1 MQLRLT
7 RLLGLSLL
15 AISAAACGS
24 DDTDTVGPP
33 VQQQFAQLQ
42 IVNAANIAD
51 VDVRRTGTTAPLATD
66 LDFRG
71 VTTSCVRV
79 PVGEQTLVFTSTG
92 VELATTAFTFEANK
106 NYTAFLVAS
115 GPTRRALV
123 LSDNETASAGNNALR
138 FINATAAAGDVYV
151 TEPTGT
157 PGPSFLAAGNLGMLA
172 TSNDRPGYLHRSTA
186 HTRVRL
192 FNPGT
197 TTGTPRADFTLTNLP
212 ASRMATVVFTDPG
225 TPAGPTAFM
234 VTPCS

>member
-7 RLLGLSLL
+7 RFLALSLL
-15 AISAAACGS
+15 TISAAACGS

-33 VQQQFAQLQ
+33 PSEQFARLR
-42 IVNAANIAD
+42 IVNAADIAD
-51 VDVRRTGTTAPLATD
+51 VQVRRTGTNTPLASD

-71 VTTSCVRV
+71 VTQSCVQV
-79 PVGEQTLVFTSTG
+79 PAGEQTLVFSSTG
-92 VELATTAFTFEANK
+92 VELATTAFTFEANR

-115 GPTRRALV
+115 GPTRRAV
-123 LSDNETASAGNNALR
+123 VVPDNETASAGNNALR
-138 FINATAAAGDVYV
+138 FINATASAGDVYV

-157 PGPSFLAAGNLGMLA
+157 PGDAFRAHGNLGVLA
-172 TSNDRPGYLHRSTA
+172 TSNLQPAYVHRNTA
-186 HTRVRL
+186 HTRARL
-192 FNPGT
+192 FDPGT

-212 ASRMATVVFTDPG
+212 TSRLATVVFTEAG